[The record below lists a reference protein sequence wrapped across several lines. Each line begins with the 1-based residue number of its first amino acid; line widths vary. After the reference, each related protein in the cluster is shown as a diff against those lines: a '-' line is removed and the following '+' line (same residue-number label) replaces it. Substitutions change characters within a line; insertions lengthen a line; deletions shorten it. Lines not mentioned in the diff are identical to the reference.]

1 MGPYSELLGRAS
13 TLSSLFQ
20 AGYGGLSEGVF
31 GIVENGFWYRTVS
44 VSGYMS
50 NDES

>member
-1 MGPYSELLGRAS
+1 MGPYSELLGRAT

-20 AGYGGLSEGVF
+20 AGYGLSEGVF

-44 VSGYMS
+44 VSGNMS